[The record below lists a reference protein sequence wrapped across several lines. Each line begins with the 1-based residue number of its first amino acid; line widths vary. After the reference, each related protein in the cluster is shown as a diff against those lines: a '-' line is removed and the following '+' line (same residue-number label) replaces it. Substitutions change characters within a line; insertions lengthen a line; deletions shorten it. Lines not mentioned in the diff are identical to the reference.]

1 MVWLG
6 EGEYPYHLDECFTV
20 TKDRSVW
27 ERAKQG
33 WIDRHPKVPRL
44 PGDPMPAADQDAQK
58 AAPQPN
64 HVRSVAT
71 LESVS
76 QDEVEAP

>member
-6 EGEYPYHLDECFTV
+6 DGEYPYHLDECFTV

-27 ERAKQG
+27 ERAKQD

-64 HVRSVAT
+64 HVPSVAT

-76 QDEVEAP
+76 QDEVGAP